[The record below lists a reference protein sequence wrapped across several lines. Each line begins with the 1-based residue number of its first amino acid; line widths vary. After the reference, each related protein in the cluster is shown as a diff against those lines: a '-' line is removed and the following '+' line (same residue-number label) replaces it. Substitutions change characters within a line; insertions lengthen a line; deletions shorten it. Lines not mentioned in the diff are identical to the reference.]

1 MDGDRENAYYVT
13 VSAGIFVMCRDKKIS
28 TEDTLSRA
36 DERLYEAKKH
46 KTQMLIKQKRK
57 HCSEEIKTVLLFYAS
72 FEDSESPDS
81 VSSVA
86 SGRITRTLSMRF
98 LSSFST
104 TRRI

>member
-13 VSAGIFVMCRDKKIS
+13 VSAGIFVMCRDEKIS
-28 TEDTLSRA
+28 TEDALSMA

-46 KTQMLIKQKRK
+46 KGSIVLKKSKQYFF
-57 HCSEEIKTVLLFYAS
+57 FYAS

>member
-46 KTQMLIKQKRK
+46 KTQMLIK
-57 HCSEEIKTVLLFYAS
+57 EEIRTVLLFYAS

>member
-46 KTQMLIKQKRK
+46 KTQMLIKSKQYFFFMLLLKTQNHRILFPQLLQ
-57 HCSEEIKTVLLFYAS
+57 EESHVHFQCGFYPAS
-72 FEDSESPDS
+72 QLPGGYDH
-81 VSSVA
+81 
-86 SGRITRTLSMRF
+86 L
-98 LSSFST
+98 
-104 TRRI
+104 

>member
-13 VSAGIFVMCRDKKIS
+13 VSAGIFVMCRDKKNS

-57 HCSEEIKTVLLFYAS
+57 HCSEEIKTVLLFLC
-72 FEDSESPDS
+72 F
-81 VSSVA
+81 
-86 SGRITRTLSMRF
+86 F
-98 LSSFST
+98 
-104 TRRI
+104 